1 MQKTTLKLCP
11 SGEYI
16 KLRNTD
22 SAPIWIKGN
31 YDRLTKTYSLLNVDD
46 INREI
51 FRKSNSTVFIGFTY

>member
-1 MQKTTLKLCP
+1 MKKTTLKLCP